1 MSEGEA
7 KFFASPSEQ
16 RQNPVKKSRRG
27 VLLFVLFLDEQ
38 EKDITV
44 QKNTVKKISG
54 VSFFVAFAF

>member
-38 EKDITV
+38 EKDTPALL
-44 QKNTVKKISG
+44 NTV
-54 VSFFVAFAF
+54 